1 LKGVSPFLKAKI
13 MSLSKLSA
21 ALLSAVLAVGSSAA
35 SATTISFEGMIPA
48 GTYVN
53 YQPGK
58 VLNPTTGY
66 AFETSGAMTAIAEA
80 AALASVPNYSAN
92 GTAFFALATG
102 ATAQLSNTDGSLFS
116 VNKIDLTNLVYI
128 GDPSKPADDIATA
141 TLIGT
146 FGDGSTISQ
155 SYTFQNNNVLTAND
169 FSTIALAGFV
179 DLTSFAITAS
189 GTLSVDNIVINEVN
203 EANVPEP
210 ASLAILGLGLAG
222 VAAARRRKKS
232 A

>member
-1 LKGVSPFLKAKI
+1 MSP
-13 MSLSKLSA
+13 SKLRT
-21 ALLSAVLAVGSSAA
+21 ALLSAVLAVGASAA

-53 YQPGK
+53 YKAGTT
-58 VLNPTTGY
+58 LNPTTGY
-66 AFETSGAMTAIAEA
+66 ALETSGGMTAIAEA
-80 AALASVPNYSAN
+80 ASLASVPSYSSN
-92 GTAFFALATG
+92 GTAFFALAG
-102 ATAQLSNTDGSLFS
+102 ATAQLSNTAGSLFS
-116 VNKIDLTNLVYI
+116 VNKIDLANLLYT
-128 GDPSKPADDIATA
+128 GDPAVDIATA

-146 FGDGSTISQ
+146 FGDGSTITQ
-155 SYTFQNNNVLTAND
+155 SYTFQNDNILTAND

-189 GTLSVDNIVINEVN
+189 GALSVDNIVINDAN
-203 EANVPEP
+203 EAAVPEP
-210 ASLAILGLGLAG
+210 ASLAILSLGLAG